1 MDMPNCARAH
11 NGKFDRLL
19 RDAWLDEVMS
29 TASLPPNSKL
39 AATVMER
46 IAVDGMAAIS
56 TAELCAALSASPKTT
71 LLAVQRLEDRGF
83 IRIIDRKGRPARVYG
98 LMWNGEVLS

>member
-1 MDMPNCARAH
+1 MDMPDCARAH

-19 RDAWLDEVMS
+19 RDAWLDKVMS
-29 TASLPPNSKL
+29 TAALPPNSKL

>member
-1 MDMPNCARAH
+1 MDMPDCARAH
-11 NGKFDRLL
+11 NGKFDRWQ
-19 RDAWLDEVMS
+19 RRAWLDEVI
-29 TASLPPNSKL
+29 ASPALPPNSKL
-39 AATVMER
+39 AATVIER
-46 IAVDGMAAIS
+46 AALDGIAAIS
-56 TAELCAALSASPKTT
+56 TVELCAALSASPKTT